1 MRYLT
6 KQWYLDCQAASIT
19 PDAQKK
25 LDDTMR
31 AFQAAQLREA
41 LPDEM
46 REKFRFHDGVIK
58 KILCDSDCTLWISS
72 PFSSYHSVV
81 FQDAVCR
88 QSPPPV
94 GAVWLYA
101 ELYRHKSSRGFEAHV
116 LFSAPQK
123 PVHKKV
129 LPSDLIEWKVVC
141 SNIVFA

>member
-25 LDDTMR
+25 LDDT
-31 AFQAAQLREA
+31 
-41 LPDEM
+41 M

-101 ELYRHKSSRGFEAHV
+101 ELYRHKSGRGFEAHV